1 MGMTLYLFDA
11 RKRLREAVTND
22 IIEVVHSEGKYTA
35 SAELRGLHE
44 VQNGGFFG
52 FKCVDGRFRLFLT
65 TYTDVSDETGVW
77 TLTGTDA
84 AVAELEGIIKE
95 QTIALQN
102 RSVLDAARDVIKD
115 TGWTLGESTGTG
127 EVVAQNAY
135 YKNAWK
141 ILTTI
146 AQNGRVRVDPY
157 YVFDGANITAR
168 RIDVTPRVYPYRG
181 LIHTR
186 KKGATNIV
194 ITVDGAPKYRV
205 YPLGKNNAASDPP
218 TQVTI
223 ADAVW
228 RMSDGKPTDKPEGQ
242 TWVGL
247 PTASASDPAYV
258 FESRQQDDPSKLLQE
273 AWDDLQRKAMPRVR
287 GMATIGEM
295 EFMPGYGH
303 RIVRLY
309 DRAVVRTA
317 EGYTAE
323 SVIVGIERYYKNR
336 KNTKIKLGDEDEADI
351 TLENQIA
358 NASNTAQQ
366 GLNSAGG
373 AMAGVE
379 ENRKFIL
386 DNYDL
391 IMLRATKAE
400 VLELAGKTETRFTE
414 LSFEIDTAKEQI
426 ELKANQS
433 VVDNLGNTVKS
444 MSATLT
450 VHAEQISSRVEKNG
464 VISAINQTAE
474 SFKIDAQRI
483 ELNGYVTTNM
493 LASGSIQVNIQQ
505 SNVIATN
512 TLEANT
518 AQIGLMIFN
527 DYYCQWKSKTFVT
540 GVTFPSPLFRTIEYM
555 KPDGSTGSLMYVAGW
570 ADQGDVDDET
580 FWYMHRGQEVKT

>member
-11 RKRLREAVTND
+11 RKRLLEAVAND

-95 QTIALQN
+95 QTITLQN
-102 RSVLDAARDVIKD
+102 RSVMDAARDVIKD

-146 AQNGRVRVDPY
+146 AQNGRVRVEPY

-194 ITVDGAPKYRV
+194 ITVDGSPKYRV

-317 EGYTAE
+317 EGFTAE

-336 KNTKIKLGDEDEADI
+336 KNTKIKLGDEDEADV

-358 NASNTAQQ
+358 NASNAAQQ
-366 GLNSAGG
+366 SLNSAGG

-379 ENRKFIL
+379 ANREFIL
-386 DNYDL
+386 DNHNL
-391 IMLRATKAE
+391 ILLRATKAE
-400 VLELAGKTETRFTE
+400 VMELEKQTLTRYTA
-414 LSFEIDTAKEQI
+414 LSVEIDAAKEQI
-426 ELKANQS
+426 ELKADQS
-433 VVDNLGNTVKS
+433 VVDNLDNVVDS

-450 VHAEQISSRVEKNG
+450 IHAEQISSRVEKNG

-474 SFKIDAQRI
+474 TVKIEAKRI
-483 ELNGYVTTNM
+483 ELNGFVTTDM
-493 LASGSIQVNIQQ
+493 LSSGAIQVNIQQ
-505 SNVIATN
+505 SNVVATN
-512 TLEANT
+512 SLSANT

>member
-11 RKRLREAVTND
+11 RKRLLEAVTND

-35 SAELRGLHE
+35 SAEMRGLHE

-146 AQNGRVRVDPY
+146 AQNGRVRVEPY
-157 YVFDGANITAR
+157 FVFDGANITAR

-273 AWDDLQRKAMPRVR
+273 AWDDLQKKAMPRVR

-358 NASNTAQQ
+358 TASNTAQQ
-366 GLNSAGG
+366 GLSTAGG

-391 IMLRATKAE
+391 ILLRATKAE
-400 VLELAGKTETRFTE
+400 VMELEQQTLTRFTA
-414 LSFEIDTAKEQI
+414 LSVEIDAAKEQI
-426 ELKANQS
+426 ELKADQS
-433 VVDNLGNTVKS
+433 VVDNLGNTVDS

-450 VHAEQISSRVEKNG
+450 IHAEQISSRVEKNG

-474 SFKIDAQRI
+474 TVKIQAKKI
-483 ELNGYVTTNM
+483 ELDGYVTTNM
-493 LASGSIQVNIQQ
+493 LSSGSIQVNIQQ

-527 DYYCQWKSKTFVT
+527 DYYCQWKSKTFVK

-570 ADQGDVDDET
+570 ADKGVVDDET